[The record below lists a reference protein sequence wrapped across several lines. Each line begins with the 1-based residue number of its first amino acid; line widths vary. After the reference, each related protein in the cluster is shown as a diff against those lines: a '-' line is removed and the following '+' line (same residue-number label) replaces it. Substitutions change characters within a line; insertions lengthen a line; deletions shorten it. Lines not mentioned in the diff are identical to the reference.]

1 MCKFDKYS
9 VDKYGEIKVDWYNE
23 KLSLDEIFNEYKI
36 DDEINII
43 FYRDGIKKNSILKL
57 GSISYYKIRL
67 MYPQFENINYEIIGG
82 IIFMDLKLKHLS
94 KLSHTDLDKYS
105 EFKNQIYNK
114 IVVTKIMKGSY
125 INNLELLE
133 EGMTLEKI
141 NNKNVDTVNELIK
154 EFIRLKNNKDKY
166 IIYDF
171 TDGTRVVLE
180 LDKIISEDK
189 FLISKYKYEISY

>member
-1 MCKFDKYS
+1 M
-9 VDKYGEIKVDWYNE
+9 
-23 KLSLDEIFNEYKI
+23 
-36 DDEINII
+36 
-43 FYRDGIKKNSILKL
+43 
-57 GSISYYKIRL
+57 SYYKIRS

-105 EFKNQIYNK
+105 KFKNQIYNK

-189 FLISKYKYEISY
+189 FLIGKYKYEISY